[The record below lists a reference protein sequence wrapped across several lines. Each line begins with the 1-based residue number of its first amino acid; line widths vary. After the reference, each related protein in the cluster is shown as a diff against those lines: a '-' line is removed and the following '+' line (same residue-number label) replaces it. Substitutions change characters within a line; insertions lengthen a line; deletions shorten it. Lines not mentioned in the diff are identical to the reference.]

1 MKILDKIELCKNYF
15 YVTIVHLS
23 HKYVCACHSRKG
35 YIYFCPDKRWH
46 QDHCNVNY
54 YFSTLIEAK
63 QCIKKYHPEA
73 IILDDEIFVDKVR
86 SQKDLDFNTHCC
98 NEKTVE

>member
-1 MKILDKIELCKNYF
+1 
-15 YVTIVHLS
+15 
-23 HKYVCACHSRKG
+23 VCACNSRKG

-46 QDHCNVNY
+46 KGNYNVNY
-54 YFSTLIEAK
+54 YYSTLIEAK

-73 IILDDEIFVDKVR
+73 IILDRGIFLVKSR
-86 SQKDLDFNTHCC
+86 SQEDLDFNAHYC